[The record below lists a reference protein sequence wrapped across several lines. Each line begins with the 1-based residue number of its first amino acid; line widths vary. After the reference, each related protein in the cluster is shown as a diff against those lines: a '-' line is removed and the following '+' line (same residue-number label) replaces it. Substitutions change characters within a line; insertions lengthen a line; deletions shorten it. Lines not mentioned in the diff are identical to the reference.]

1 MRLAELL
8 EHNEYVGGGGK
19 EDIDLGLGEYIIE

>member
-8 EHNEYVGGGGK
+8 EHNEYVGGGK